1 MSASDQLGGVPNQE
15 YGQTGV
21 HLQKQQEVL
30 PLFEF
35 LRANSQ
41 SWAWDKVNVAV
52 SFAVSHATA
61 IGTLWA
67 GGKQTAGLGRVGENF
82 FNRCFR
88 RAADNILQT

>member
-1 MSASDQLGGVPNQE
+1 MSASDQLGRCPIRNTDKRE
-15 YGQTGV
+15 YTC
-21 HLQKQQEVL
+21 KQQEVL

-41 SWAWDKVNVAV
+41 SWAWDKINVVV
-52 SFAVSHATA
+52 SSAVSHATA

-67 GGKQTAGLGRVGENF
+67 GGKQTAGLGRVSENF